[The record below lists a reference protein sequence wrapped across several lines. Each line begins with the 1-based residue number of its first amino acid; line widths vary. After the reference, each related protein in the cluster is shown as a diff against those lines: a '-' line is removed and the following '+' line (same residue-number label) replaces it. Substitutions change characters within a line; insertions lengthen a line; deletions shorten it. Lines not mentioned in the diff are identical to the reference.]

1 MQGSVNVQGAAQ
13 VSVTRAIETA
23 QKALEAATASQ
34 STGSSALNQAS
45 DNSKALEAMQE
56 AINTAAKNAADALQ
70 IAQNT
75 KVTVSEETIT
85 EMQNALAALKKVP
98 EIADKAHDDAASAR
112 ETADKV
118 QKVVEAMDAVSR
130 HYRFFE
136 ADEWKEPKQ
145 EEYGPEKT
153 ALELRVP
160 ESKHHMKCKSSVIF
174 ARGRMDAVLHKVRVC
189 KGRNCGDFVGGE
201 DLEYAKKAII
211 NAEIRALKANQET
224 PGSYPVAENGH
235 TLLTWE
241 QVQYF
246 LLENVLVSA
255 EEAAAKAEE
264 KGFNWSDRDT
274 VEAEESSS
282 LERILGA
289 AYVPALGGAHTHF
302 DEVCTVEALRGL
314 HLRRVR
320 YREEDGTEIPFNDTW
335 DFDVAVGCH
344 PADDTHDHGVLPERA
359 PDESEGGV
367 LMKDWY
373 ELDGRYVEDTWITA
387 GTEVYIEE
395 GTHDLILESERPFA
409 GDIMIIA

>member
-23 QKALEAATASQ
+23 QKALEAANASQ
-34 STGSSALNQAS
+34 TTGSSALEQANG
-45 DNSKALEAMQE
+45 NSTALAAMREAVNS
-56 AINTAAKNAADALQ
+56 AVKNAADALQ

-85 EMQNALAALKKVP
+85 QMQNDLDALKEVP
-98 EIADKAHDDAASAR
+98 EIAENAHDDAASAR
-112 ETADKV
+112 ETAERV
-118 QKVVEAMDAVSR
+118 QRVVDGMDAVSR
-130 HYRFFE
+130 CYRFFE

-145 EEYGPEKT
+145 EQYGPKKT
-153 ALELRVP
+153 ALQLRIP
-160 ESKHHMKCKSSVIF
+160 ASEHHMKCKSSEIF
-174 ARGRMDAVLHKVRVC
+174 ARERMDSVLHKVRVC

-224 PGSYPVAENGH
+224 PGSYPVSENGH

-246 LLENVLVSA
+246 LLENVLVPA
-255 EEAAAKAEE
+255 EEAAAKAAE
-264 KGFNWSDRDT
+264 KGFNWSDRNT
-274 VEAEESSS
+274 IGAEESAT
-282 LERILGA
+282 LERVMGA

-320 YREEDGTEIPFNDTW
+320 YNEEGGTEISFNDTW
-335 DFDVAVGCH
+335 EFDIAVGCH
-344 PADDTHDHGVLPERA
+344 PAKDTHDHGVLPERA

-367 LMKDWY
+367 PMKDWY
-373 ELDGRYVEDTWITA
+373 ELDGHYVEDTWVTT

-409 GDIMIIA
+409 GDIMVIA